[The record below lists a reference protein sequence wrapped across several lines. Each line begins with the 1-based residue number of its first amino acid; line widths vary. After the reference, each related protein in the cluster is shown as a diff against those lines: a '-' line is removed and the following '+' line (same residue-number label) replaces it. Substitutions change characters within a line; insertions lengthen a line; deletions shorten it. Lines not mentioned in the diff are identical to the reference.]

1 VLLSCLDGGC
11 AYPDGDC
18 ACPDGGWQP
27 PAAHPFGRSSPCQLW
42 DDDLSG
48 VSLHPG
54 ARRSHGSVSSSSR
67 LVALPTSLRLGCSH
81 MDPQWRRLVYVPS
94 TTRRHHAGG
103 SMVHA
108 TLGVLRPRRHGGGSE
123 VVEPKGAWVADGV
136 RAGTGRAQRGGR
148 RGARPPSLHRARRN
162 PRSDRAGGVMNL
174 ARTGAGRAHG
184 GHRCGAR
191 RPSWHRARR
200 RPCGLWC
207 CSRPSSTRRGHA
219 DCSRRS
225 QRGGRASREH
235 RGGRTPTVVE
245 SARRDPPPPRA

>member
-1 VLLSCLDGGC
+1 MLLSCLDGGC

-42 DDDLSG
+42 DDHLSG
-48 VSLHPG
+48 VGLHPG

-94 TTRRHHAGG
+94 TTRRHHAGD

-136 RAGTGRAQRGGR
+136 RAGAGRAQGGDR
-148 RGARPPSLHRARRN
+148 PGARPPSLHRARRDR
-162 PRSDRAGGVMNL
+162 RSNGAGGVMNL
-174 ARTGAGRAHG
+174 ARTGPVERRVGIVAGRTATVVG
-184 GHRCGAR
+184 SMNEVRTGTGRSQRGLR

-200 RPCGLWC
+200 NSRTDGARGLMPAVRPGRGLCWHGCGGC
-207 CSRPSSTRRGHA
+207 RP
-219 DCSRRS
+219 
-225 QRGGRASREH
+225 
-235 RGGRTPTVVE
+235 
-245 SARRDPPPPRA
+245 

>member
-1 VLLSCLDGGC
+1 MLLSCLDGGC

-123 VVEPKGAWVADGV
+123 VVEPKGAWVADGA
-136 RAGTGRAQRGGR
+136 RTGTGRAQRGGR
-148 RGARPPSLHRARRN
+148 RGAPTIVAPCATQSSTHRARGLLT
-162 PRSDRAGGVMNL
+162 AC
-174 ARTGAGRAHG
+174 AAGRKSVA
-184 GHRCGAR
+184 RASWRGAR
-191 RPSWHRARR
+191 RPWLHLRDAI
-200 RPCGLWC
+200 P
-207 CSRPSSTRRGHA
+207 H
-219 DCSRRS
+219 
-225 QRGGRASREH
+225 H
-235 RGGRTPTVVE
+235 RGGR
-245 SARRDPPPPRA
+245 